1 MAIMKIFSSVN
12 SINKMDFGW
21 FFIVSQK
28 SKRNN
33 NVFWGNRVIRHYHLL
48 TVNWVVWWRKAQ
60 DLNDQQVIN
69 STLTGRC
76 GRTAMPGK
84 LYTPSVRHQAV

>member
-33 NVFWGNRVIRHYHLL
+33 NVFWVNRVIRHFHLV
-48 TVNWVVWWRKAQ
+48 TVNCVVWW
-60 DLNDQQVIN
+60 
-69 STLTGRC
+69 
-76 GRTAMPGK
+76 
-84 LYTPSVRHQAV
+84 

>member
-1 MAIMKIFSSVN
+1 
-12 SINKMDFGW
+12 MDFGW

-33 NVFWGNRVIRHYHLL
+33 NVFWGNRVIRHFHLV
-48 TVNWVVWWRKAQ
+48 TVNCVVWWRKAQ

-69 STLTGRC
+69 STLTGRW

-84 LYTPSVRHQAV
+84 LYTPSVCHQAV